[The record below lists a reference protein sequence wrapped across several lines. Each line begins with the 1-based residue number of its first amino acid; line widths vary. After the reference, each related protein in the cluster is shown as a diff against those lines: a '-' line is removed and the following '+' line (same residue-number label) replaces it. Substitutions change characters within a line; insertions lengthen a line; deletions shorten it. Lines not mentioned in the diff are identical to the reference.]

1 MKKFLLVA
9 AAVVAL
15 AGCTTSERD
24 AALGG
29 AAGAAIGGLA
39 TGTASGAVIGGVA
52 GAATG
57 VLLGRATR
65 KGMCVYRDPRTLKR
79 YTDVCPAGYY

>member
-9 AAVVAL
+9 AAVVTL
-15 AGCTTSERD
+15 AGCTTTERD

-39 TGTASGAVIGGVA
+39 TGTASGVVLGGVA

-57 VLLGRATR
+57 VLVSKATR
-65 KGMCVYRDPRTLKR
+65 RGWCVYRDRRGRLYEAR
-79 YTDVCPAGYY
+79 CRGL